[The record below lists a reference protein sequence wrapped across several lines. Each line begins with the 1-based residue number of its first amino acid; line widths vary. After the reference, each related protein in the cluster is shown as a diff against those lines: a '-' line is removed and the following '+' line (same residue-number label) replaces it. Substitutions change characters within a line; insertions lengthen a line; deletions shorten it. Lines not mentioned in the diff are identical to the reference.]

1 MPEPWNSATVLPPP
15 VTMFLCVTKFGKYIV
30 CVHKK
35 YIPIIRRYLSTFLI
49 NFSDLPALKNIT
61 NNIIKVLSKQSPLH
75 KESAICSRFLYKY
88 DKKFRNDIGYRNLRK
103 VNTALKKY
111 LALNLLKEIE
121 NFSSA
126 LPDAEDDD
134 DLYLPSRQML
144 QYVLLRIMAF
154 AKIMVRVSIC
164 SKQAAVFY
172 LDRVKRGE
180 SHWMSLL
187 PYALLSRLW
196 SMSMVLLQH
205 STTWYTNLYPFLN
218 KLQMKGLDFLPNNY
232 ALPQDLDQWLDLKH
246 IDEFGRF
253 EWAQKKD
260 IDVDNTLNDDDND
273 LLDNILDY
281 VNQNNENEIESDH
294 EEEIKPILIKTEEV
308 PLPVPNITQID
319 HGVALSRESF
329 KLLLNTSKNGKE
341 EQGPP
346 PPPKREKQHSYK
358 SVTNS
363 TSLKK
368 FIEVEEHFRNES
380 DSKSLT
386 SHLSLMQ
393 WHALKKSLLQLCDNP
408 TNRKIDKKFNKIW
421 KVKCLDYM

>member
-15 VTMFLCVTKFGKYIV
+15 VTMFLCVTKF
-30 CVHKK
+30 
-35 YIPIIRRYLSTFLI
+35 
-49 NFSDLPALKNIT
+49 DLPALKNIT

-121 NFSSA
+121 SFSSA
-126 LPDAEDDD
+126 LPDAEDD

-281 VNQNNENEIESDH
+281 VNQNNESEIESDH
-294 EEEIKPILIKTEEV
+294 DEEIKPILVKTEEV
-308 PLPVPNITQID
+308 PLSVPSVTQID

-329 KLLLNTSKNGKE
+329 KLLLNTSKSGKE

-346 PPPKREKQHSYK
+346 QPPKREKQHSYK

-363 TSLKK
+363 PSLKK
-368 FIEVEEHFRNES
+368 FIEVEENFRNES

-393 WHALKKSLLQLCDNP
+393 WHALKKTLLQLCDNP

>member
-1 MPEPWNSATVLPPP
+1 MPLPWNSATVLPPP
-15 VTMFLCVTKFGKYIV
+15 VTMFLCVTKF
-30 CVHKK
+30 
-35 YIPIIRRYLSTFLI
+35 
-49 NFSDLPALKNIT
+49 DLPALKQIT

-103 VNTALKKY
+103 VNTALRKY

-126 LPDAEDDD
+126 LPTAGDDD

-154 AKIMVRVSIC
+154 AKIMVRISTC

-172 LDRVKRGE
+172 LDRIKRAE

-205 STTWYTNLYPFLN
+205 STVWYSNLYPYLN

-232 ALPQDLDQWLDLKH
+232 ELPEDLDQWLDLKH
-246 IDEFGRF
+246 IDEFGKF
-253 EWAQKKD
+253 DWAQKKD
-260 IDVDNTLNDDDND
+260 INIDNTLNDDDND

-281 VNQNNENEIESDH
+281 VNQNDDNEIESQH
-294 EEEIKPILIKTEEV
+294 EEEIKPISVKTEEA
-308 PLPVPNITQID
+308 PIAVPNITEID

-329 KLLLNTSKNGKE
+329 KLLLNTSKNGK
-341 EQGPP
+341 QDQV
-346 PPPKREKQHSYK
+346 PPPKKERQHSYK
-358 SVTNS
+358 TVTNS

-368 FIEVEEHFRNES
+368 FIEVEENFRNES

-393 WHALKKSLLQLCDNP
+393 WHALKNTLLKLCDTP
-408 TNRKIDKKFNKIW
+408 TNRKIDKKFHKIW
-421 KVKCLDYM
+421 KQKCLDYM

>member
-1 MPEPWNSATVLPPP
+1 MPEPWNSATILPPP
-15 VTMFLCVTKFGKYIV
+15 ITMFLCVKKFDV
-30 CVHKK
+30 
-35 YIPIIRRYLSTFLI
+35 
-49 NFSDLPALKNIT
+49 PALKQIT

-126 LPDAEDDD
+126 LPSAGDDD
-134 DLYLPSRQML
+134 VYLPSKQML

-154 AKIMVRVSIC
+154 AKIMVRVSTC

-172 LDRVKRGE
+172 LDRVKRAE

-196 SMSMVLLQH
+196 SMSMVLVQH
-205 STTWYTNLYPFLN
+205 STTWYSNLYPYLN

-232 ALPQDLDQWLDLKH
+232 ELPQDLDQWLDLKH

-253 EWAQKKD
+253 DWAQKKD
-260 IDVDNTLNDDDND
+260 IDIVKGLDDNENG

-281 VNQNNENEIESDH
+281 VNQNDENEIETDDNADT
-294 EEEIKPILIKTEEV
+294 KPITVKTEEV
-308 PLPVPNITQID
+308 PLATPNITQID

-329 KLLLNTSKNGKE
+329 KLLLNSSKNSNE
-341 EQGPP
+341 NQA
-346 PPPKREKQHSYK
+346 PPPKKEKVHSYK
-358 SVTNS
+358 TVTNS
-363 TSLKK
+363 ASLKK
-368 FIEVEEHFRNES
+368 FIEVEENFRNES
-380 DSKSLT
+380 DSQSLT

-393 WHALKKSLLQLCDNP
+393 WHALKNALLKLCDKL
-408 TNRKIDKKFNKIW
+408 TNRKIDKKFHKIW
-421 KVKCLDYM
+421 KQKCLDCM

>member
-15 VTMFLCVTKFGKYIV
+15 VTMFLCVTKF
-30 CVHKK
+30 
-35 YIPIIRRYLSTFLI
+35 
-49 NFSDLPALKNIT
+49 DLPALKNIT

-121 NFSSA
+121 SFSSA
-126 LPDAEDDD
+126 LPDAEDD

-260 IDVDNTLNDDDND
+260 IDVDNTLNDEDND

-294 EEEIKPILIKTEEV
+294 DEEIKPILVKTEEV

-329 KLLLNTSKNGKE
+329 KLLLNTSKSGKE

-363 TSLKK
+363 TTLKK
-368 FIEVEEHFRNES
+368 FIEVEENFRNES